1 MSSVS
6 FLENTSLGK
15 IFNLNPVAMLLVTT
29 DHQIERLNSAFCKLS
44 GYDFS
49 DLEGH
54 RLSEFSE
61 IEEIFNF
68 LAASGADFTTSGHW
82 THTVIN
88 RFDGEVRNVR
98 VCLEKV
104 WDESR
109 KVTHWLLMLEDIEH
123 RLAIEKAWE
132 SQQEQLRTL
141 TQKVIAAQEE
151 ERRRIARELHDEW
164 GQLLSSMK
172 IDIAMLENAS
182 SELCA
187 KLEAKI
193 DRVLSSSR
201 QLSRSLRPSLLDQQG
216 LQPALQH
223 LVGDFERRLSV
234 TLEVSGLERRFAESV
249 EITAFRLVQES
260 LTNIRKHADA
270 EHVKICVGAGA
281 ETLHIEIIDN
291 GRGFDPE
298 HIAGN
303 GAQRGSAGVTGMT
316 ERVNSLGGRFQ
327 VFSRPGYGT
336 RVRASLPVEPER
348 TAPPLRVVAN

>member
-1 MSSVS
+1 MSSIS

-29 DHQIERLNSAFCKLS
+29 DHQIRRLNSAFCKLS

-82 THTVIN
+82 AHSAIN

-141 TQKVIAAQEE
+141 TQKVIAAQED
-151 ERRRIARELHDEW
+151 ERRRIAQELHDEW

-172 IDIAMLENAS
+172 IDIGLLENAS
-182 SELCA
+182 SELRA

-201 QLSRSLRPSLLDQQG
+201 ELSRSLRPALLDQQG
-216 LQPALQH
+216 LQPALKH
-223 LVGDFERRLSV
+223 LVGDFERHVNV
-234 TLEVSGLERRFAESV
+234 TLEASGLERRFAESV

-270 EHVKICVGAGA
+270 EHVKICVDAGA
-281 ETLHIEIIDN
+281 ETLHIDIIDN
-291 GRGFDPE
+291 GRGFDPKRL
-298 HIAGN
+298 AG
-303 GAQRGSAGVTGMT
+303 GAAHGSTSGVLGMT
-316 ERVNSLGGRFQ
+316 ERVNSMGGRFR

-336 RVRASLPVEPER
+336 RVRASLPVEPEQ
-348 TAPPLRVVAN
+348 TTPALRAVAN